1 MQIKSF
7 SLDRSMTTKLPS
19 QEEFE
24 NWTASQVADL
34 LRQVLNLLCNT
45 SENSVYIQLAETL
58 NGFILGNQIS

>member
-1 MQIKSF
+1 
-7 SLDRSMTTKLPS
+7 MTTKLPS

-58 NGFILGNQIS
+58 NGFILGN